1 MDQEVT
7 EEEITT
13 TEVSAPQQVVRTTK
27 QTATPPIKTEHPQ
40 KVFEKKKKI
49 FRFNQVVWY
58 ILVFIEVLLIFRAGF
73 KAIGANPSS
82 GFVSLIYSITDV
94 MVVPFQGIIGSV
106 VSGNSVIEWASVIAG
121 IVFALIAWGIVYLLQ
136 FVKPVTPHEVEE
148 QIG

>member
-1 MDQEVT
+1 MDKEIT
-7 EEEITT
+7 EEQITT
-13 TEVSAPQQVVRTTK
+13 TEVSSPQQVVRTTK

-82 GFVSLIYSITDV
+82 GFVSMIYGITDV
-94 MVVPFQGIIGSV
+94 MVIPFQGIIGSA

-121 IVFALIAWGIVYLLQ
+121 VVFALIAWGLVYLLQ
-136 FVKPVTPHEVEE
+136 FIKPVTPHEVEE